1 MFAMCDADKLCALM
15 LVESVSWQVSESS
28 DSGVHTVSCPV
39 GTGVLIPGVKH
50 AEHEANHSP
59 PVCVKVKNM
68 WSFIY
73 TPLML
78 CGGFGI
84 CDGMFPLLPLPSLWP
99 VQVIA
104 CVTEFALIPTLL
116 SPQVSFCLYWEPQS
130 SCQNM
135 YVWVKGWDYPSVIIP
150 GKYFKF

>member
-1 MFAMCDADKLCALM
+1 
-15 LVESVSWQVSESS
+15 VSESS

-116 SPQVSFCLYWEPQS
+116 SPQVSFCLY
-130 SCQNM
+130 
-135 YVWVKGWDYPSVIIP
+135 
-150 GKYFKF
+150 